1 MKRSEEG
8 VQGGEERGGEERR
21 GVKDVIRKVVSR
33 HTRVK
38 TKTQKVIRL
47 RSAFGFEIILK
58 TVYLE
63 KNCIIF

>member
-1 MKRSEEG
+1 MKRG
-8 VQGGEERGGEERR
+8 ERR

-47 RSAFGFEIILK
+47 RSAFGFEIILRLYIWK
-58 TVYLE
+58 
-63 KNCIIF
+63 K